1 MANHNTATRQRQIN
15 RAVQRLD
22 EILYRGR
29 ANSNPRSNAEEGR
42 IDRSGVEKV
51 QSPRAAPNARPT

>member
-1 MANHNTATRQRQIN
+1 MANHNTATRQRQID

-29 ANSNPRSNAEEGR
+29 ANSNPRSNAVEGG
-42 IDRSGVEKV
+42 IDRSGVEKG
-51 QSPRAAPNARPT
+51 QSPHAARNAHPT